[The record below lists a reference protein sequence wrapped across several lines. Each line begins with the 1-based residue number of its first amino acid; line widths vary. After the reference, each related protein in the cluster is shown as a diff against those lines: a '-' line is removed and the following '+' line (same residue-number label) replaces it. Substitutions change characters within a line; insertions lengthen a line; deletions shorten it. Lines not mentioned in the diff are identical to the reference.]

1 IVTSRACGPVY
12 GFTIATVQG
21 DSSGPILA
29 HNRHSLQSWQK
40 GMHAG
45 EVVKEKKTAAPFVVT
60 FIFIGYA
67 SRNTRWDKTETHKAS
82 QWLARLYMF

>member
-1 IVTSRACGPVY
+1 M
-12 GFTIATVQG
+12 QG
-21 DSSGPILA
+21 
-29 HNRHSLQSWQK
+29 
-40 GMHAG
+40 G
-45 EVVKEKKTAAPFVVT
+45 ESMKEKKTAAPFVVT